1 MKKKTMLGI
10 SLMVLGIVGI
20 LLLGGL
26 LYLEKKDAAEYER
39 RAQKIENTVETEKVQ
54 DIGNVSETEAI
65 AENETGTENASETG
79 NNPQST
85 SVVEAENVAEP
96 VELLFAGDVYLSGY
110 VTGNYDSEG
119 ISGVVDERL
128 LTEMQNVD
136 IFMINEEF
144 PFGTTGTP
152 AEDKQFTFRV
162 NPSYISVFKDMGVD
176 IVSLA
181 NNHVLDYGKEPLGE
195 TFQVLKENNIFYV
208 GAGTDLTDA
217 SALRTIE
224 AGEETYGFLSASRV
238 IPVVEW
244 DVRNSQPGVF
254 TTYDETLL
262 IEAIQKAKE
271 NCDFLTVYVHW
282 GIERNTM
289 PEAYQKQLAHA
300 YIDAGADLV
309 IGAHPHVLQG
319 IEAYNGKLIFYSLG
333 NFIFNQSIEKTMLV
347 KMVKNEENIEYFVLP
362 AHAVGA
368 KTQAVEDMES
378 FENYMESISTGIT
391 IDSGKISF

>member
-1 MKKKTMLGI
+1 MKKSVIYI
-10 SLMVLGIVGI
+10 SILIAGIVGVM
-20 LLLGGL
+20 LFGGL
-26 LYLEKKDAAEYER
+26 LYLENKDAKEHEKVSQAMAEAAAKAKDADAGDETGR
-39 RAQKIENTVETEKVQ
+39 NENLQEGLTVTEQESVKETEIEIEQ
-54 DIGNVSETEAI
+54 
-65 AENETGTENASETG
+65 
-79 NNPQST
+79 PL
-85 SVVEAENVAEP
+85 EP

-110 VTGNYDSEG
+110 VTENYDSEG
-119 ISGVVDERL
+119 ISGVVDENL
-128 LTEMQNVD
+128 LKEMQNAD
-136 IFMINEEF
+136 IFMVNQEF

-152 AEDKQFTFRV
+152 AEDKQFTFRL
-162 NPSYISVFKDMGVD
+162 NPSYVSVLKDMGVD

-181 NNHVLDYGKEPLGE
+181 NNHVLDYGKEPLHE
-195 TFQVLKENNIFYV
+195 TFQTLQENEILYA
-208 GAGTDLTDA
+208 GAGTDLADA

-238 IPVVEW
+238 IPVTEW

-262 IEAIQKAKE
+262 LEAITKAKE

-319 IEAYNGKLIFYSLG
+319 MEAYNGKLIFYSLG
-333 NFIFNQSIEKTMLV
+333 NYIFNQNIEKTMLV
-347 KMVKNEENIEYFVLP
+347 KMVKNEEETEYFVLP
-362 AHAVGA
+362 AYATGA
-368 KTQAVEDMES
+368 KTQTLEGAEE
-378 FENYMESISTGIT
+378 FENYMESISSGIT